1 MGPKRRDRRFLPFV
15 GGVGVATLLEPRR
28 LLSATVGPARLHLGR
43 GAATARQPLV
53 PASIDG
59 VQIVALG
66 PRPAGSAANAG
77 QRQLVAQHFSHQ
89 GATVREQPFSAVD
102 PRTGA
107 RVEMAN
113 LIGSWH
119 PERTR
124 RVLIGAHYDTR
135 PYADEDPDPAL
146 RRTPYLG
153 ANDGASGVALLMEIA
168 NHLEGL
174 PTAWGV
180 DLVLFDGEEL
190 IDGGA
195 GAYLLGSGEFARAY
209 TEGLADHGASRYD
222 AGLVV
227 DMIGDADLA
236 IDREPN
242 SVHLA
247 PRLVREVW
255 SVARQVGATAFR
267 DRRGRAVLDDHLPLN
282 AAGIPAIDLIDFDYP
297 AWHTTRDLPDQTSA
311 ASLAQ
316 VGRVVTAWLGRHR
329 SA

>member
-1 MGPKRRDRRFLPFV
+1 M
-15 GGVGVATLLEPRR
+15 
-28 LLSATVGPARLHLGR
+28 
-43 GAATARQPLV
+43 
-53 PASIDG
+53 
-59 VQIVALG
+59 QIVALG
-66 PRPAGSAANAG
+66 PRPAGSAANAA
-77 QRQLVAQHFSHQ
+77 QRQLVARHFAQQ
-89 GATVREQPFSAVD
+89 GAVVREQPFSAVD

-107 RVEMAN
+107 PVELAN

-168 NHLEGL
+168 HHLEGL

-195 GAYLLGSGEFARAY
+195 GAYFLGSGEFARAY
-209 TEGLADHGASRYD
+209 AADLANDPGASRYD
-222 AGLVV
+222 AGLVL
-227 DMIGDADLA
+227 DMIGDVDLA

-242 SVHLA
+242 SLRLA

-255 SVARQVGATAFR
+255 SVARQIRAPAFRAVGAVR
-267 DRRGRAVLDDHLPLN
+267 SS
-282 AAGIPAIDLIDFDYP
+282 
-297 AWHTTRDLPDQTSA
+297 TTTCR
-311 ASLAQ
+311 
-316 VGRVVTAWLGRHR
+316 
-329 SA
+329 